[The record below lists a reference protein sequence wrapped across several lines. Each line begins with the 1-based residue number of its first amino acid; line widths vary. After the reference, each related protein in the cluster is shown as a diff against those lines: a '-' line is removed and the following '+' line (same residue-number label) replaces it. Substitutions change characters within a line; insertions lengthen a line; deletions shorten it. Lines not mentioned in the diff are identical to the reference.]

1 MKIQKHIYS
10 CYIAII
16 TLSAISAC
24 STEQI
29 DETDI
34 APGNIPIVLQGAL
47 TRTGNGAVNEP
58 LNSYSNLKLTAK
70 AENGTDNYV
79 DYFTNKAIS
88 SIGTEDGGKY
98 QLDATVYYPLAKR
111 NIRLYAHT
119 GEVSKDGEISLKAG
133 NELTND
139 YLVSNGT
146 DGEGTEG
153 NSETQVGLL
162 TFRHIMTQVT
172 VEVNTDTDSGMQ
184 ADKPKNI
191 SFKLKGQKKNGTY
204 NIFTNTITS
213 SDNDEYELGT
223 GTNYLIPTG
232 EKLSDKT
239 GVITSLIIDDY
250 TATETDYNSLT
261 ISQAKLNGTNS
272 DFILSPGLAYT
283 LTFNIKR
290 LKVESITV
298 KMTNWNTNEG
308 DSEWDYT
315 PYKVKMNFSNGSGD
329 AYSNSGENQITKFV
343 LHHNGFQYIGEGKQE
358 TDNVYAHFVT
368 LPQNMGSNNG
378 MTVDLYT
385 KKGLLIAGHTVTYT
399 AADGEAPASFDIALG
414 SNGMVKQGGYYEVTT
429 PLQFYNM
436 MQNPGTASD
445 KYKLTANIDMNNL
458 PDSYSPPADFQG
470 ELDGNGM
477 SIMHLDLA
485 GNGLVTKNSGTLK
498 NIHIASG
505 SITAAGEYAGGLC
518 GRNAGTIEGCINE
531 ADIITSGNVQTAGGI
546 CGLNENSASVFAC
559 LNTGNIHNATTVG
572 GICGENHNQ
581 SANAIMACLNTGMLN
596 NKATDL
602 GGICGK
608 QNETTTG
615 NAVINTCY
623 WLTGTARKIQSTSNE
638 AAIGNNPGNATVED
652 AADLAPERI
661 RSAEK
666 NGAITK
672 LNTILATKSKAWEFK
687 WELDKNGTYT
697 CVWPIPVKKESDNN
711 N

>member
-10 CYIAII
+10 CCIAII

-58 LNSYSNLKLTAK
+58 LSSYSNLKLTAK
-70 AENGTDNYV
+70 AENGTNYV

-88 SIGTEDGGKY
+88 SIGTEDNGEYPLGT
-98 QLDATVYYPLAKR
+98 TVYYPLAKR

-119 GEVSKDGEISLKAG
+119 GEVSKNGEISLKAG
-133 NELTND
+133 KALAND

-146 DGEGTEG
+146 SGEGTEG
-153 NSETQVGLL
+153 NSESQVGLL

-172 VEVNTDTDSGMQ
+172 VEVNTDIDSEMQ
-184 ADKPKNI
+184 AAKPTDI
-191 SFKLKGQKKNGTY
+191 RIKLKGQKKNGTY
-204 NIFTNTITS
+204 NIFTNAITPS
-213 SDNDEYELGT
+213 GNDEYELST
-223 GTNYLIPTG
+223 GTNYLIPTR
-232 EKLSDKT
+232 ENLSSAT
-239 GVITSLIIDDY
+239 EVITSLIIDDY
-250 TATETDYNSLT
+250 TATETDCNKLT

-272 DFILSPGLAYT
+272 DFILNPGLAYT

-290 LKVESITV
+290 LKVESIAV
-298 KMTNWNTNEG
+298 SMTNWVTHKG
-308 DSEWDYT
+308 DGEWNYT
-315 PYKVKMNFSNGSGD
+315 PYKVKMNFNDESGN

-368 LPQNMGSNNG
+368 LPQNMESNNG

-385 KKGLLIAGHTVTYT
+385 NKGLLIAGHTVIYT
-399 AADGEAPASFDIALG
+399 AADGETPASFDIALG
-414 SNGMVKQGGYYEVTT
+414 SNGMVKKDDYYEVTT

-436 MQNPGTASD
+436 MQNPGTTSD

-477 SIMHLDLA
+477 SIMHLNLA

-505 SITAAGEYAGGLC
+505 SITAASGYAGGLC

-572 GICGENHNQ
+572 GICGENRNQ

-608 QNETTTG
+608 QNEATTG

-661 RSAEK
+661 RSAEE
-666 NGAITK
+666 NGAIAK
-672 LNTILATKSKAWEFK
+672 LNAILTDKAWEFK
-687 WELDKNGTYT
+687 WESADNGTYT